1 MALPRYRANNTP
13 KPSGSANSTSVTP
26 SPAPTTNTSPS
37 NGGGSS
43 GKTQNWIM
51 PIGIAYLVIRGLFII
66 GRNYITIF
74 DWIII
79 IILAFFAILSFWKGK
94 NRWLSLVLIVAIGC
108 IIWFNQAHIDSF
120 KQQSTSPT
128 EQSAGKQ
135 EQVAP
140 APTEEIPS
148 TERVVISG
156 KKITLTGDGT
166 YSVPMGRKSL
176 CLTNLGMKDGSQY
189 VVQDVTV
196 AGVEYIF
203 SGTECKSLPDELKG
217 DVIIDFFPG
226 KDHGTPK
233 GFKELYNY
241 WKSQPGGQAE
251 WPVIRIGE

>member
-1 MALPRYRANNTP
+1 MALHSLRPP
-13 KPSGSANSTSVTP
+13 GSSP
-26 SPAPTTNTSPS
+26 SPAPAAGASKTPS
-37 NGGGSS
+37 GGGGSS

-94 NRWLSLVLIVAIGC
+94 NRWLSLVLIAAIGC
-108 IIWFNQAHIDSF
+108 IIWFNQYHIDSF
-120 KQQSTSPT
+120 KTQSTLPT
-128 EQSAGKQ
+128 EQSAGQQ
-135 EQVAP
+135 EQASP

-166 YSVPMGRKSL
+166 YSVPKGRKSL
-176 CLTNLGMKDGSQY
+176 CFTNLGLKDGSSNTSQY
-189 VVQDVTV
+189 LTID
-196 AGVEYIF
+196 GVEYI
-203 SGTECKSLPDELKG
+203 SLGTDCHDLPENLEG
-217 DVIIDFFPG
+217 NVVIDFFPG
-226 KDHGTPK
+226 KEYGTPEGVK
-233 GFKELYNY
+233 KLYAY
-241 WKSQPGGQAE
+241 WRSQPGGQAE